1 MIGAL
6 VRNPRF
12 WRDMFFDAVRENRR
26 LQQLVETQRAEITL
40 LTQRRVDFDLSADEA
55 PMLCRRQA
63 G

>member
-26 LQQLVETQRAEITL
+26 LQQLVETGRLSFTGAFKPMDPTL
-40 LTQRRVDFDLSADEA
+40 F
-55 PMLCRRQA
+55 
-63 G
+63 